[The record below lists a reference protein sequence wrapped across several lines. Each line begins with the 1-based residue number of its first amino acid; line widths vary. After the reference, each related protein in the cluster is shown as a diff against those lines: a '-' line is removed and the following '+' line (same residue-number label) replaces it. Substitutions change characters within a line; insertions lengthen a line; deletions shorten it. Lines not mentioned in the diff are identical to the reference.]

1 LTRAVEIDEDFV
13 AGYVGLT
20 EVYEN
25 CGEEEEKYT
34 EIAWRKTL
42 KKFPQWPPEELNWG
56 LIKNRQYFRAICN
69 KAMLKGGGKR
79 RKQNWSKI
87 ENLFREENKKHK
99 FFKYPAEDLDDEIGK
114 PMANA

>member
-1 LTRAVEIDEDFV
+1 MTRAVEIDEDFV

-69 KAMLKGGGKR
+69 KAMLLHKKGRG
-79 RKQNWSKI
+79 
-87 ENLFREENKKHK
+87 EEAKT
-99 FFKYPAEDLDDEIGK
+99 ELE
-114 PMANA
+114 